1 MRRMNI
7 AIYFGLLAILL
18 LAAVAGGKLVDE
30 SQRQLFDLWAI
41 AVVVIAVLLVGRLRF
56 LQSSGKRQEQSGRID
71 AAGKGAISTPQSAH
85 TPRIGLTLALTI
97 LSLCLAWAT
106 LIYLGSMSNGDA
118 RSTALAN
125 IQLVTSIIT
134 AGAALFLS
142 KFAAIVGPSKI
153 WTLRLTAILVLFLEI
168 LGLIVL
174 PLMAMRMWTGTTD
187 FSAYASALNLNWL
200 FLTLAAVGF
209 CLFRSRRQDR

>member
-1 MRRMNI
+1 MRPVNI

-41 AVVVIAVLLVGRLRF
+41 AAVVIAALLVGRLA
-56 LQSSGKRQEQSGRID
+56 LSHSTGKRQEQSARTD
-71 AAGKGAISTPQSAH
+71 AAPKEAISTPQSAH
-85 TPRIGLTLALTI
+85 TPRIELTLALTI
-97 LSLCLAWAT
+97 LSLCLAWTT

-118 RSTALAN
+118 QSIALAN

-142 KFAAIVGPSKI
+142 KSAAIVEPSKI
-153 WTLRLTAILVLFLEI
+153 WPLRLTAVLVLLFEI

-174 PLMAMRMWTGTTD
+174 PLIAMRIWTGTTD
-187 FSAYASALNLNWL
+187 FSAYASALNLNWF
-200 FLTLAAVGF
+200 FLTLAAVAF
-209 CLFRSRRQDR
+209 CLFRSRLQNR